1 MKKKRNEE
9 YVKEV
14 SMINSNIDVMEDYI
28 NAKTNILHKC
38 KICGYKWMAAPT
50 NILKGKGC
58 PNCYGNINKSQL
70 KYCSEVAAINQNIIV
85 LGKYKNNKTAILHK
99 CVICGCEWMASPTN
113 ILRGKGCPQCAGRKR
128 RNHEEYVKA
137 VNIINPNIVV
147 VGIYVNARTKIMHRC
162 SICGTEWNTSPYVI
176 TSGHGCP
183 VCNHSLGEKDT
194 SRYLLNHGIRFI
206 SQYVFDDCKNIY
218 PLPFDFYLPE
228 YNACIEYDGIQHFQ
242 PIDYFGGDVAFA
254 KQLKNDDIKNNYCV
268 SHNIPL
274 LRIRYDQNIV
284 FELDNF
290 FDSITT
296 IKEAI

>member
-1 MKKKRNEE
+1 MEKKTNEE

-14 SMINSNIDVMEDYI
+14 SIINSNIDVMEDYI

-58 PNCYGNINKSQL
+58 P
-70 KYCSEVAAINQNIIV
+70 
-85 LGKYKNNKTAILHK
+85 
-99 CVICGCEWMASPTN
+99 
-113 ILRGKGCPQCAGRKR
+113 QCAGLKR
-128 RNHEEYVKA
+128 RNHEEYVKT
-137 VNIINPNIVV
+137 VSIINPNIIVI
-147 VGIYVNARTKIMHRC
+147 GTYVNARTKIMHRC
-162 SICGTEWNTSPYVI
+162 LICGTEWNTSPYVI

-206 SQYVFDDCKNIY
+206 SQYAFNDCKNIY

-242 PIDYFGGDVAFA
+242 SIDYFGGDIAFA
-254 KQLKNDDIKNNYCV
+254 KQLKNDDIKNNYCL

-290 FDSITT
+290 FNSIITT
-296 IKEAI
+296 KEAI